1 MRGIFITMEGVEG
14 SGKSTQ
20 ISLLKDY
27 LQSKGRNVEVTR
39 EPGGTPIGEAIRR
52 VLLDPAND
60 AMDSI
65 TELLLYEASRAQ
77 HVAQLIRPALER
89 GAVVICDRFSDST
102 TAYQGAGRGLS
113 SEEMDRLHGLA
124 TRGLIPDLTI
134 LIDIPVAEG
143 LARANRYRDSD
154 RIELEPEEF
163 HERVRQAFL
172 KLAKGE
178 PGRIKVV
185 DGLLPMDKV
194 AEEIRGHAEALLSQY
209 ASLGGSDRI

>member
-1 MRGIFITMEGVEG
+1 MITSTEPT
-14 SGKSTQ
+14 STSNTKS
-20 ISLLKDY
+20 
-27 LQSKGRNVEVTR
+27 
-39 EPGGTPIGEAIRR
+39 
-52 VLLDPAND
+52 
-60 AMDSI
+60 
-65 TELLLYEASRAQ
+65 ELPS
-77 HVAQLIRPALER
+77 
-89 GAVVICDRFSDST
+89 AVVRFAGDSGDGMQVIGDRFSDST

-163 HERVRQAFL
+163 HGRVRQAFL